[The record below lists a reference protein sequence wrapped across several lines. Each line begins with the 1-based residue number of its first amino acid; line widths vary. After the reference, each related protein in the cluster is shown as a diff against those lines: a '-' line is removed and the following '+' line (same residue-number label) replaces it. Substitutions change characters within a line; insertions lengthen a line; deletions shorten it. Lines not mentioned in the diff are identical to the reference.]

1 VALRSR
7 GREGVTDR
15 SSAFDRSGGR
25 LLSEESSVQPGSGIE
40 SVGAGASLAR
50 ILVADPQPLTRL
62 GIRRALEEHGFE
74 VCAEVADAQTAVEVV
89 QREQPDVCLI
99 DLGTNRD
106 AVSAI
111 EKLTMDVPDS
121 RVLALTAS
129 CDDFNL
135 LDALCA
141 GACGYVAKD
150 AEPARLAAAITS
162 ALEGEVSLSRP
173 LLEALVAAVR
183 DHREKARRLESA
195 AVPLTTRE
203 REVLELLQSGLRTAD
218 VAKRLFIAQVTVRSH
233 ICSIVKKLSVPDRK
247 AAIRLVDD
255 PERSAGER

>member
-1 VALRSR
+1 
-7 GREGVTDR
+7 
-15 SSAFDRSGGR
+15 
-25 LLSEESSVQPGSGIE
+25 LLSKEPSMQPGMGIE
-40 SVGAGASLAR
+40 SVRAGASLAR

-74 VCAEVADAQTAVEVV
+74 VCAEVADAHAAVEVA
-89 QREQPDVCLI
+89 QSEQPDVCLI
-99 DLGTNRD
+99 DLGADGD

-111 EKLTMDVPDS
+111 ERLTTDIPDS
-121 RVLALTAS
+121 RVLALTVS

-141 GACGYVAKD
+141 GVCGYVAKD

-173 LLEALVAAVR
+173 LLAALVAAVR

-195 AVPLTTRE
+195 PFPLTSRE
-203 REVLELLQSGLRTAD
+203 REVLGLLQHGLRTAE
-218 VAKRLFIAQVTVRSH
+218 VAKRLFIEQVTVRSH

-247 AAIRLVDD
+247 AAIRLLDE
-255 PERSAGER
+255 PERSAAEH